1 MDYIMDWIETQ
12 LDDEAIFPQR
22 LGNFSFTFWLT
33 NDHDHVRFGFLIT
46 QGAAFPPNFH
56 DVVKTV
62 LKRLF
67 GVYAHIYHSHFHMI
81 VKLKEEV
88 HLNICFKH
96 FVLFTLVILAGTQVF
111 FPQEDSI
118 L

>member
-22 LGNFSFTFWLT
+22 L
-33 NDHDHVRFGFLIT
+33 
-46 QGAAFPPNFH
+46 GAAFPPNFH

-96 FVLFTLVILAGTQVF
+96 FVLFTLEFKLIESAELAPLSELSV
-111 FPQEDSI
+111 
-118 L
+118 LNW

>member
-22 LGNFSFTFWLT
+22 L
-33 NDHDHVRFGFLIT
+33 
-46 QGAAFPPNFH
+46 GAAFPPNFH

-96 FVLFTLVILAGTQVF
+96 FVLFTLVSWIRTKWSPKSFLKTKLAMGSLLSLTSRKNLITKGSLQHH
-111 FPQEDSI
+111 
-118 L
+118 